1 MPANRSSVQLLEH
14 TSEKA
19 CVKET
24 GYLCVLGN
32 PASPRELPSSVHL
45 SPEEVEAWLARGY
58 REDSGAS
65 SSGTKDITA
74 PAIRSRA
81 ARHR

>member
-58 REDSGAS
+58 REDNGGIEQRDEGYYRA
-65 SSGTKDITA
+65 GDQKQ
-74 PAIRSRA
+74 SRQA
-81 ARHR
+81 